1 MHSFVE
7 SWVREATAHFGET
20 VSAASPNA
28 ESVLAS
34 PIDVEQVSKILA
46 FANDRRLSVVPVGGG
61 TKQQWG
67 RGAAPHIY
75 LSLARLDRV
84 IEHPWQD
91 LTCTVQAGCAWSKLQ
106 QALAMHGQFVG
117 LDPLFPERATVGGII
132 ASNDS
137 GALRLRYGGLRD
149 LVIGMTLVLADGTIA
164 RTGGKVVK
172 NVAGYDLAKLLTGSL
187 GTLAVITEINFR
199 LHSLPHHL
207 RRFSVSAPQASRF
220 SSLLASIRASHLLA
234 QTLQITCKPEI
245 SRMSIVLDAHAAA
258 HQEELLSRMAADEGL
273 RMEEMPASSDM
284 ERDALFQADATVL
297 KIATV
302 PAQVCETVDLLQQ
315 VSPSLQVESVSQAH
329 GLHTVA
335 LRGPSASVMEAIH
348 RIRLGMLHPESTISV
363 LQMAP
368 GVDVKALEIPAPALN
383 VMQAIKRQFDPE
395 NILGPGKFF

>member
-7 SWVREATAHFGET
+7 SWVHEATAQFGET
-20 VSAASPNA
+20 VSIASPDA
-28 ESVLAS
+28 EALFAS
-34 PIDVEQVSKILA
+34 PVDAEQVSKILA

-91 LTCTVQAGCAWSKLQ
+91 LTCTVQAGCIWSKLQ
-106 QALAMHGQFVG
+106 QVLAMHGQFVA

-149 LVIGMTLVLADGTIA
+149 LVIGMTLVLADGTITK
-164 RTGGKVVK
+164 TGGKVVK

-187 GTLAVITEINFR
+187 GTLAVITEVNFR
-199 LHSLPHHL
+199 LHSLPQHL
-207 RRFSVSAPQASRF
+207 RRFSVTAPQTLRF
-220 SSLLASIRASHLLA
+220 SSLLASIRESHLLA
-234 QTLQITCKPEI
+234 QTLQITRQPEI
-245 SRMSIVLDAHAAA
+245 SRMSIVLDAHPAA
-258 HQEELLSRMAADEGL
+258 HQEELLSRMVAVEGL
-273 RMEEMPASSDM
+273 SMEEMPASSDM
-284 ERDALFQADATVL
+284 ERDALFRADATIL
-297 KIATV
+297 KVSTM

-315 VSPSLQVESVSQAH
+315 VSPAVEVESVSQGH
-329 GLHTVA
+329 GLHNVA
-335 LRGPSASVMEAIH
+335 LRGPSASVTEAIH
-348 RIRLGMLHPESTISV
+348 RIRSGMLNPESTISV

-368 GVDVKALEIPAPALN
+368 GVDVKTFEIQAPALQ
-383 VMQAIKRQFDPE
+383 VMQAIKQQFDPE
-395 NILGPGKFF
+395 NILAPGKFF